1 MFSNFKVKT
10 HATTIINVIEVGIMR
25 IEIHYNV
32 TKNNVR
38 CLLVP
43 RITFAAFWGTIIDH
57 SMFD

>member
-1 MFSNFKVKT
+1 M
-10 HATTIINVIEVGIMR
+10 TIINVIEVSIMR